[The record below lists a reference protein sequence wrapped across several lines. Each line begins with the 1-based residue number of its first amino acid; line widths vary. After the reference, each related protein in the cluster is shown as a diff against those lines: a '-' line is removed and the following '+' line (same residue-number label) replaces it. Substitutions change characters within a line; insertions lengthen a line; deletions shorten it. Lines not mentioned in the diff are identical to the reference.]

1 MESTQQIQNH
11 LKSVKNI
18 GQITKAME
26 LVAATKMRKSQ
37 EAALASRPY
46 SFAAFDLLAVLSQL
60 EANKFSSPFLEKRL
74 VKNTLFVLVTSD
86 KGLAGAFNSSVIRNF
101 ESYAATNKIDLAAET
116 NLFFAVGKKA
126 AAYLNKKNV
135 NLIDKAERI
144 GDFIALEQVRP
155 LIEKITQGYLAGDW
169 DRVII
174 FSTHFQNAFKQVVIP
189 QDILPV
195 SFDNLKKIANDLIP
209 ISGRYAE
216 LIKEKR
222 VSFFNQKVNPNQV
235 YLIEPSPQAVFE
247 NLVPHLLTMHLY
259 HLILEANAS
268 EHAARRTV
276 MKSASDN
283 ADQLVEGLTLYYN
296 KIRQARITTE
306 IVEIIASTESLNEIK

>member
-37 EAALASRPY
+37 EVALASRPY

-60 EANKFSSPFLEKRL
+60 ENNHLFSAFLEKRPI
-74 VKNTLFVLVTSD
+74 KKTLFVLVTSD
-86 KGLAGAFNSSVIRNF
+86 KGLAGAFNSSVIKNF
-101 ESYAATNKIDLAAET
+101 ENYIGGQKINLAST
-116 NLFFAVGKKA
+116 DNLFFAVGKKA
-126 AAYLNKKNV
+126 GFYLQKKNV
-135 NLIDKAERI
+135 NLVDRVERA
-144 GDFIALEQVRP
+144 GDFTTLDQVRP
-155 LIEKITQGYLAGDW
+155 LIEKITRGYLAGDW
-169 DRVII
+169 DKVII
-174 FSTHFQNAFKQVVIP
+174 FSTHFQNAFKQVVIA
-189 QDILPV
+189 QEILPV
-195 SFDNLKKIANDLIP
+195 SFDNLKKIAKELIP

-216 LIKEKR
+216 LVKEKR
-222 VSFFNQKVNPNQV
+222 VSFFNQVINPSQV

-247 NLVPHLLTMHLY
+247 KLVLHLLTMHLY

-283 ADQLVEGLTLYYN
+283 ADQLAEALSLYYN

-306 IVEIIASTESLNEIK
+306 IVEIIASTESLNETR

>member
-46 SFAAFDLLAVLSQL
+46 SFAAFDLLAVLSRL
-60 EANKFSSPFLEKRL
+60 ENNGLISPFLERRK
-74 VKNTLFVLVTSD
+74 VKNTLYVLVTSD

-101 ESYAATNKIDLAAET
+101 EGYAAANKIDWEGEG
-116 NLFFAVGKKA
+116 NLFFAIGKKA
-126 AAYLNKKNV
+126 AAYLSKKNA
-135 NLIDKAERI
+135 NLIDKAERV
-144 GDFIALEQVRP
+144 GDFISLDQVRP
-155 LIEKITQGYLAGDW
+155 LIEKITKGYLAGDW
-169 DRVII
+169 DRVVI
-174 FSTHFQNAFKQVVIP
+174 FSTHFQNAFKQVVIA
-189 QDILPV
+189 QEILPV
-195 SFDNLKKIANDLIP
+195 SFDNLKKIAEDLIP
-209 ISGRYAE
+209 ISGRYAD
-216 LIKEKR
+216 LVKEKR
-222 VSFFNQKVNPNQV
+222 VSFFNQTVNPSQV
-235 YLIEPSPQAVFE
+235 YLIEPSSQIVFE
-247 NLVPHLLTMHLY
+247 KLVPHLLTMHLY

-283 ADQLVEGLTLYYN
+283 ADQLAEALNLYYN

-306 IVEIIASTESLNEIK
+306 IVEIIASTESLTVEK